1 MGNGFRVPPTHSF
14 AQEHVRAAERLKFHG
29 FDGGRAVVRAFRALF
44 NTFVGDEAPFDSS
57 VGVFRVITVSPQ

>member
-1 MGNGFRVPPTHSF
+1 MY
-14 AQEHVRAAERLKFHG
+14 VRAAERLKFHG

-57 VGVFRVITVSPQ
+57 VGVF